1 MWANA
6 LGNTENGDTGCLQS
20 ISNSQHGRRL
30 AGPHD
35 PFDDHDSGPDVTKEP
50 AHAEPDD
57 GLSHALLLAKL
68 LPLLPIASFH
78 GGATMQSLLEVGSIG
93 QCNTARS
100 LSAGVSKPKVF
111 RGR

>member
-35 PFDDHDSGPDVTKEP
+35 PFDDHDSGRDVTKKP

-57 GLSHALLLAKL
+57 GRSHALLLAKL
-68 LPLLPIASFH
+68 LPLLPIASFR
-78 GGATMQSLLEVGSIG
+78 GGQ
-93 QCNTARS
+93 QCSRFRS
-100 LSAGVSKPKVF
+100 EADIQ
-111 RGR
+111 RGALTNRIYEYAP